1 MLHKKVTMMFT
12 SLRRPPGL
20 DADREQGTLED
31 KTGQLRNN
39 CKVSGGGVGAWGI
52 VKQGAN
58 RRSPATITKRA

>member
-1 MLHKKVTMMFT
+1 M
-12 SLRRPPGL
+12 
-20 DADREQGTLED
+20 DAGRDQGTLED

-39 CKVSGGGVGAWGI
+39 CSVSGGGVGAWGM